1 MPAATVIGQ
10 TADVDEAQVEQLL
23 DAGVVERRSVRG
35 GYTPAERRVLRLSD
49 GRSVFVKAAV
59 NELTAIWLRKEVRV
73 YRELR
78 APYMAD
84 LLGWADDGSRPML
97 VLEDLSACDWP
108 PPWTDARVDA
118 VLHTLRQVAA
128 TPARP
133 WLTASDQAEYIVDG
147 WARVA
152 DDPAPLLATGIV
164 SRAWL
169 EQALPTFLEV
179 ATAEVIAGDRLCHFD
194 VRSDNL
200 CFRADGSAV
209 LIDWNLAEVGN
220 PRLDL
225 AFWLPSLA
233 LEGGPAP
240 ESILPDGGPEAAI
253 VAGYFASRC
262 GLPQIPDAPAVRGA
276 LRRQLS
282 VALPWAC
289 RALGITEP

>member
-1 MPAATVIGQ
+1 M
-10 TADVDEAQVEQLL
+10 DEAQIEQLL
-23 DAGVVERRSVRG
+23 GASVVERRSVTG

-49 GRSVFVKAAV
+49 GRSVFVKTAV
-59 NELTAIWLRKEVRV
+59 NDLTAIWLRKEVRV

-84 LLGWADDGSRPML
+84 LLGWVDGGSRPML

-108 PPWTDARVDA
+108 PPWTDARVEA
-118 VLHTLRQVAA
+118 VLDLLRQVAA
-128 TPARP
+128 TPAP
-133 WLTASDQAEYIVDG
+133 SWLEISAQAEYVGDG
-147 WARVA
+147 WVRVA
-152 DDPAPLLATGIV
+152 DDPAPLLATGV
-164 SRAWL
+164 VTREWL
-169 EQALPTFLEV
+169 DEALPRFLEV

-209 LIDWNLAEVGN
+209 LIDWNLCEVGN

-240 ESILPDGGPEAAI
+240 ESVLPDGGPEAAI

-262 GLPQIPDAPAVRGA
+262 GLPRIPDAPAVRGA
-276 LRRQLS
+276 QRRQLS

-289 RALGITEP
+289 RALGLSQP